1 MSPQVCKDS
10 QSEKDDFVKVPS
22 ADAVVDKCPM
32 AHLQSVVASE
42 YHAKKSQAKRRPVE
56 QAQPVKGGEEQKS
69 GGEGPGRDS
78 QRPHGVTGEVMTQI
92 IIPRIAA
99 KNAWKH
105 NSFMHPATRVP

>member
-10 QSEKDDFVKVPS
+10 QSEKDDFVKIPS

-42 YHAKKSQAKRRPVE
+42 FFAKKSQAKRRPVE

-69 GGEGPGRDS
+69 GGEGRGRDS
-78 QRPHGVTGEVMTQI
+78 QRCDIAIVLISSQI
-92 IIPRIAA
+92 LSRPLNCRIHTLPVG
-99 KNAWKH
+99 KI
-105 NSFMHPATRVP
+105 